1 MTSGATY
8 QNSATEISANMIA
21 TDATRRLMTMK
32 CPRCGMD
39 QTRVT
44 DSRPLNDGKGISRRR
59 ECLVCGYRFVTHELF
74 IRESRKY
81 SREW

>member
-1 MTSGATY
+1 MTSGNTHLNDAMATFAR
-8 QNSATEISANMIA
+8 ATVITAA
-21 TDATRRLMTMK
+21 WRRMTMK

-44 DSRPLNDGKGISRRR
+44 DSRQLNDGKGISRRR
-59 ECLVCGYRFVTHELF
+59 ECLVCGFRFVTHELF